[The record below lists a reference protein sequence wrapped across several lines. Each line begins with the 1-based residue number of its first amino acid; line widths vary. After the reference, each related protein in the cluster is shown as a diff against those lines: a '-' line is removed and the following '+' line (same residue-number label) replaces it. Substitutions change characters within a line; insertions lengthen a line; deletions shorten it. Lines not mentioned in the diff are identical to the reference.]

1 MTCENAYARKI
12 LVHQNIVDSPFQWI
26 DSMQV
31 AYKITIPNVCQVTD
45 CVDCLDVSFE
55 NFAQAYQSKLS
66 PHNAI

>member
-31 AYKITIPNVCQVTD
+31 EYKITIPNVCQVTD
-45 CVDCLDVSFE
+45 CVDCEF
-55 NFAQAYQSKLS
+55 
-66 PHNAI
+66 

>member
-31 AYKITIPNVCQVTD
+31 EYKITIPNVCQVT
-45 CVDCLDVSFE
+45 VWTVWTVWM
-55 NFAQAYQSKLS
+55 
-66 PHNAI
+66 